1 MALYDDTT
9 LHAELVS
16 FQQMIFMQDRSILE
30 NQIPRKLPL
39 DPGMEA
45 PTQADMT
52 SIAYRRWLKKIGY
65 TYGAQVVAA

>member
-1 MALYDDTT
+1 
-9 LHAELVS
+9 
-16 FQQMIFMQDRSILE
+16 MQDRSILE
-30 NQIPRKLPL
+30 SQIPAKLPL

-52 SIAYRRWLKKIGY
+52 SVAYRRWLKKIGY

>member
-1 MALYDDTT
+1 MALYDDTSP
-9 LHAELVS
+9 LAELVS

-30 NQIPRKLPL
+30 SQIPRKLPL

-45 PTQADMT
+45 PTQADLT
-52 SIAYRRWLKKIGY
+52 SVAYRRWLKRIGF